1 MMRLLVSFAILAAT
15 AEAGSPVGKVL
26 ELLGNLKDKVTEE
39 GNVAAKEHK
48 EFTEYCRSM
57 KQDLEHSI
65 SRNNDKIDEFAATL
79 QKANSEIERLTAEIS
94 DLAAK
99 IQQEEEDLSKAK
111 ALRKEQNDDFLSG
124 QKDLEDTVDTLVR
137 AVGLLRKAG
146 LGFIQAPQMKAVLA
160 QVAETL
166 STVMDAAVIDTA
178 SKEKLQ
184 AMLQEHDDGDDEG
197 AAGGFQQPQAKAY
210 ESHSGNIIEMI
221 EELKLKAE
229 GELSDLRK
237 EEMQR
242 QHAFDQLEQG
252 LADSINT
259 ANRDRKNNQNA
270 LAQNQETAGKSEGD
284 HANEKNSLSQNDES
298 LKTSTEQCAQRS
310 EDFKAEVAS
319 REEELGAIGK
329 AIEILSD
336 PTFASA
342 NSARTS
348 FLQVRDDRRQGAV
361 DEIRGLARQ
370 FRSVGL
376 AQLAIRAAEDPFG
389 KVKGLIRE
397 MIDRL
402 KKKAAEEADHNAY
415 CVSERKT
422 NVEKRDDVQGKRD
435 GFAARLE
442 KAQATQA
449 QLKEEVAALSG
460 ELADLEANTAEAT
473 KIRTEEEA
481 SYNTAAEE
489 FRVGLDGL
497 QKATQVLRE
506 YYSQG
511 GAHNK
516 ASDSATGII
525 GMLEVAEQDMSNS
538 QAQAEMAETNA
549 ARDYKKMMQ
558 ESEVNKATMQA
569 SVKSKEGELARLAE
583 SITDLQSDVDGADEE
598 LKAILDYLEKLKE
611 SCTHKPQSFEDR
623 AAARQQE
630 IEGLKRAL
638 EILDNETAGGAEF
651 LQRK

>member
-1 MMRLLVSFAILAAT
+1 MRLLVSFAILAAT

-39 GNVAAKEHK
+39 GNVAAKEHT

-210 ESHSGNIIEMI
+210 ESHSGNIIDMI

>member
-99 IQQEEEDLSKAK
+99 IQQEEEDLSQAK

-481 SYNTAAEE
+481 SYNTAAQE

>member
-99 IQQEEEDLSKAK
+99 IQQEEEDLSQAK